1 MAVARKILAII
12 VLSIGITAGAVVGF
26 LWADLMWPAVAADN
40 YNSRNVL
47 RALSLD
53 VFGGLGLWWLVAW
66 PFAWLSGRIDH
77 PPEGTAE

>member
-12 VLSIGITAGAVVGF
+12 VLSIGITAGAVIGF

-53 VFGGLGLWWLVAW
+53 VFGGLGLGWLVAW
-66 PFAWLSGRIDH
+66 TFAWLSGHIDP
-77 PPEGTAE
+77 PPEGAKE